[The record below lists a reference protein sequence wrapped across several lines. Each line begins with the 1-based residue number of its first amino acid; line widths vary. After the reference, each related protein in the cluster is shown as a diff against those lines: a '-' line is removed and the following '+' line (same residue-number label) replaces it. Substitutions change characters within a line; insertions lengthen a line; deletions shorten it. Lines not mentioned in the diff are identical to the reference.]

1 MNSYQKTGTLFV
13 NKNGII
19 VLPEAANKP
28 QRKLANQFPC
38 NSTIDGSQNFKSK
51 F

>member
-1 MNSYQKTGTLFV
+1 MNCYQKTGTLFV

-19 VLPEAANKP
+19 ILPEAANKP
-28 QRKLANQFPC
+28 QPKLASQFPW
-38 NSTIDGSQNFKSK
+38 NSAIDGSQNFKSK